1 LGDSVGILSYNDTP
15 LKDVFGI
22 SVISTDFKV
31 MGETGAKM
39 LLNREKGVFKVPFNF
54 LDRDSF

>member
-1 LGDSVGILSYNDTP
+1 
-15 LKDVFGI
+15 
-22 SVISTDFKV
+22 